1 MKPLKSEFHLN
12 QKPSS
17 YSNKTRPIEIKIK
30 RKQQMK
36 VKLNIRVKV
45 GETCFNHLVI

>member
-12 QKPSS
+12 QKPRS

-36 VKLNIRVKV
+36 VKWNIRVKV
-45 GETCFNHLVI
+45 GETCFNHLII